1 MINSI
6 AATGGFMG
14 MCCGPDKSSEL
25 RSTRCLFFFFDQH
38 VSMCSA
44 QQGQAVPRQPGHL
57 HHRRPAAAITNAQAA
72 LFIAIR
78 QLISPPSC

>member
-25 RSTRCLFFFFDQH
+25 RSTRCLFFFFLTNTCPCVVLNRVKRSLDNLDI
-38 VSMCSA
+38 STIDA
-44 QQGQAVPRQPGHL
+44 LQQRSRMLRQPSS
-57 HHRRPAAAITNAQAA
+57 
-72 LFIAIR
+72 
-78 QLISPPSC
+78 SPSVN